1 MAGGPPQNKIVRVSA
16 AQRAQEEDELS
27 LAPPPGSS
35 SVNANAKVGFFATY
49 LLVSRSTVRSGRTY
63 VGFTVNPPR
72 RLRQHNGEIISGAYR
87 TKSGRPWDMV
97 MIVHGFPSQVQ
108 ALQFE
113 WAWQNPQRSKI
124 ARRALEPCK
133 LKTRDLTGVNGKYR
147 VVFALMAEPPF
158 AHYPLN
164 VQFLSSVHQQA
175 ASGAVA
181 TQVRN
186 GGNELPAH
194 MSISV
199 GGMDDVAEL
208 VAAAR
213 KGAALD
219 ANDDDDDER
228 GDDDEPMCDDGAG
241 ASAGAGAGGGTAAPE
256 ISDVETA
263 NTSCT
268 TTTTTT
274 TTARPSVCAI
284 CTTELS
290 YGTKRVACPSCGA
303 RYHAAC
309 LASMQVPRSD
319 RLLPSEALCPSC
331 NATHAWGM
339 CVHAG
344 RQANKRGRNVQ

>member
-1 MAGGPPQNKIVRVSA
+1 MAGGPPQKKKIVRVSA

-158 AHYPLN
+158 AHDEPGDALAFDMGLN
-164 VQFLSSVHQQA
+164 
-175 ASGAVA
+175 
-181 TQVRN
+181 
-186 GGNELPAH
+186 
-194 MSISV
+194 
-199 GGMDDVAEL
+199 
-208 VAAAR
+208 AAA
-213 KGAALD
+213 
-219 ANDDDDDER
+219 
-228 GDDDEPMCDDGAG
+228 
-241 ASAGAGAGGGTAAPE
+241 GGFYFG
-256 ISDVETA
+256 
-263 NTSCT
+263 
-268 TTTTTT
+268 
-274 TTARPSVCAI
+274 
-284 CTTELS
+284 
-290 YGTKRVACPSCGA
+290 
-303 RYHAAC
+303 
-309 LASMQVPRSD
+309 
-319 RLLPSEALCPSC
+319 
-331 NATHAWGM
+331 
-339 CVHAG
+339 
-344 RQANKRGRNVQ
+344 